1 MQVSVREL
9 KNKLSYYLNLVQHG
23 EQLLIT
29 SHRKTVASL
38 QSANDVS
45 TDIRWSQQKP
55 NFELKLIPID
65 TNTAT
70 LAEIV
75 LESRA

>member
-23 EQLLIT
+23 EQVLVT
-29 SHRKTVASL
+29 SHRKTVATL
-38 QSANDVS
+38 KGADDTN

-55 NFELKLIPID
+55 SFASKLTPTD
-65 TNTAT
+65 ASAKT
-70 LAEIV
+70 LADIV
-75 LESRA
+75 LESRG